1 MSKTPEVTKTDVTIP
16 PAAAAPPRDPAR
28 RVVEVD
34 AEEFEAIQRRLLAV
48 EKANTA
54 TATGEVVAMTCN
66 SCGRDVS
73 GEKNQRCPTHPTEFV
88 NHQGFAVDVE
98 RGGKRPA
105 ILRQTR

>member
-1 MSKTPEVTKTDVTIP
+1 MSKTEVTKTDITIP
-16 PAAAAPPRDPAR
+16 PTAVAR

-34 AEEFEAIQRRLLAV
+34 AQDFEDMQRRLLAV

-54 TATGEVVAMTCN
+54 TSTGEVVAMTCN
-66 SCGRDVS
+66 SCGRDVTA
-73 GEKNQRCPTHPTEFV
+73 EKNGRCPTHPTEFV